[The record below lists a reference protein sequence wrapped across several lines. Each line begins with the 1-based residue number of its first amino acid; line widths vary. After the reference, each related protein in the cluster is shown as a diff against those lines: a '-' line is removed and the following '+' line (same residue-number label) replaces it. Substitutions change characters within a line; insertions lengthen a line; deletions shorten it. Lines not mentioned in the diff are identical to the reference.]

1 MNKSSKNFKKNLK
14 KSNAKNAYANKGVD
28 QKKKISARV
37 LKKTGFNISGR
48 GDYNIPGV
56 SSATG
61 LMRRLAEPFMNRTA
75 SVGLVNRGARFLGNK
90 LGSWTGVP
98 GAGEALGNAA
108 SYAARFMGFGDYSV
122 QSNCLANE
130 GIATFKGS
138 EDAIIAGREF
148 IANVNGSNL
157 FALQSYII
165 NPGNSVL
172 FPWLSNVARCY
183 EEWAPMGIVFEY
195 RTTSAFAT
203 GTTNS
208 ALGTIIMAT
217 DYDVVDTQYQTKQSM
232 LISTFSN
239 SQAPCTSFYHPV
251 ECASKKNPLNTYYVQ
266 SGTTVAD
273 YPDDPRFSALGNFQ
287 IAAEG
292 MQVTNVVGELWV
304 SYKFRFSK
312 PQLELEATRAYY
324 HGKFSDIITGTATS
338 VKSEGITPTCVVSGV
353 STNAEYVDIDR
364 LPAGDYLFAYSN
376 QGTSAMTVNGTSAN
390 NLGFA
395 NGASVLFHSQN
406 NAGIYGVIDTDV
418 GDSNTNTSAGRNTWQ
433 TEGFVMFRMTGLTS
447 KIAVPLYTWQ
457 NAGVVV
463 SYRDFY
469 ISKIPAYSNT
479 TFSNEDFIK
488 KLMANKSNLLA
499 LMNASDKDEQIWHSM
514 IPTSTLGGP
523 EIGKPEEDSDGE
535 TPDLE
540 DYRDPPAA
548 PPRLIRQDATSG
560 LSSSSSASSS
570 SRSGSKK

>member
-1 MNKSSKNFKKNLK
+1 MPPKSKNLAKQLK
-14 KSNAKNAYANKGVD
+14 KSNAKNAYANRGVD
-28 QKKKISARV
+28 QKKKITARV
-37 LKKTGFNISGR
+37 MKKTGFNITGH
-48 GDYNIPGV
+48 GDYSIPGV

-61 LMRRLAEPFMNRTA
+61 LMRRIAEPFMNRTA

-98 GAGEALGNAA
+98 GAGDALGNAA
-108 SYAARFMGFGDYSV
+108 SYAARFLGFGDY
-122 QSNCLANE
+122 QLQHNCLANE

-138 EDAIIAGREF
+138 ADTVISGREF

-157 FALQSYII
+157 FTLQSYII
-165 NPGNSVL
+165 NPGNSQL
-172 FPWLSNVARCY
+172 FPWLSTVARCF
-183 EEWAPMGIVFEY
+183 EEWSPMGIVFEY

-208 ALGTIIMAT
+208 ALGTIVMAT
-217 DYDVVDTQYQTKQSM
+217 DYDVVDVQYQTKQSM

-266 SGTTVAD
+266 SGTTAAD

-304 SYKFRFSK
+304 SYKFKFSK
-312 PQLELEATRAYY
+312 PQLELDATRAYY
-324 HGKFSDIITGTATS
+324 HGKFSDIITGTATL
-338 VKSEGITPTCVVSGV
+338 VKGEGLNPRCVVSGV
-353 STNAEYVDIDR
+353 STNAEYVDIDL

-406 NAGIYGVIDTDV
+406 NAGVYGIQDTDV
-418 GDSNTNTSAGRNTWQ
+418 GDSNTNTSAGRNVWQ

-447 KIAVPLYTWQ
+447 KVAIPLYTWQ
-457 NAGVVV
+457 NAGVVI

-479 TFSNEDFIK
+479 TFSNEEFIK
-488 KLMANKSNLLA
+488 KLMANRSNLLT
-499 LMNASDKDEQIWHSM
+499 LMNASEKDEVPTDGTWHS
-514 IPTSTLGGP
+514 IIKRAQQHIDAD
-523 EIGKPEEDSDGE
+523 EVSDGE
-535 TPDLE
+535 VPDLE
-540 DYRDPPAA
+540 DFNVGP
-548 PPRLIRQDATSG
+548 PPRLIRQETVSTSG
-560 LSSSSSASSS
+560 SSSST
-570 SRSGSKK
+570 SRSNSKK